1 MRSGVGMRDRR
12 TEHEIWLPGDSYLLC
27 QLFARV
33 ERRKMA
39 ERTIFLHSDVC
50 RSRPGT
56 FLEPAAGKV
65 QKEYRA
71 VTAS

>member
-1 MRSGVGMRDRR
+1 MAAWRLVFAV
-12 TEHEIWLPGDSYLLC
+12 PA
-27 QLFARV
+27 FARV

-50 RSRPGT
+50 RSRPST